1 MPPALFVSVAAMW
14 TMAVMTP
21 GSNFLAAA
29 HTPPHAH
36 FVTIQQQYGRAEVCG
51 PDTRFFAA
59 ARDWSDSQG
68 AAGWRR
74 APVRLKR
81 KRA

>member
-59 ARDWSDSQG
+59 AANRGDRQG
-68 AAGWRR
+68 TAGSRR
-74 APVRLKR
+74 APLRLKR
-81 KRA
+81 RRS